1 EYNLNTEEGLSLM
14 TLAESFL
21 RVPDN
26 KTRDKL
32 FADKISNKAWS
43 KHLQG
48 GKSSIVSLATLALS
62 IADMMISHGHNESI
76 RERIK
81 HALDILSRPGIRF
94 SASSVMK
101 FFGSQ
106 FVFSED
112 IENAISKNK
121 SDIHSFDM
129 LGEAAWTKADA
140 DRYFLAY
147 KHALTV
153 IGKSSDGVEIIM
165 ANGISVKLS
174 ALHPT
179 YNFAHKGR
187 VLKEL
192 VPRII
197 ELVKLAEKYN
207 VAINIDAEESE
218 RLDISLDVIGAIM
231 NTMANSKWSGF
242 GVVVQ
247 AYQRRAPYVLDWL
260 YTQCQENN
268 LSIMLRL
275 VKGAYWDSEIKQAQV
290 LGDVDY
296 PVFTKKA
303 NTDYSYLVC
312 AQKLLDMRDYIYP
325 QFASHNAHTLVS
337 VCEMADDKS
346 GFEIQRLHGMGESL
360 HKLIAS
366 QYGVITRVYAPVG

>member
-1 EYNLNTEEGLSLM
+1 MIRQKLTTDYTDLRQIVRNARVMEERIALSELMTSENTSHKQRTQISLKTAKLIENLRQSRRPDLLSQFIAEYNLNTEEGLSLM

-62 IADMMISHGHNESI
+62 IADMMISHGHNDSI
-76 RERIK
+76 RQRIK

-112 IENAISKNK
+112 IESAISKNK
-121 SDIHSFDM
+121 GDIHSFDM

-197 ELVKLAEKYN
+197 
-207 VAINIDAEESE
+207 
-218 RLDISLDVIGAIM
+218 
-231 NTMANSKWSGF
+231 
-242 GVVVQ
+242 
-247 AYQRRAPYVLDWL
+247 
-260 YTQCQENN
+260 
-268 LSIMLRL
+268 
-275 VKGAYWDSEIKQAQV
+275 
-290 LGDVDY
+290 
-296 PVFTKKA
+296 
-303 NTDYSYLVC
+303 
-312 AQKLLDMRDYIYP
+312 
-325 QFASHNAHTLVS
+325 
-337 VCEMADDKS
+337 
-346 GFEIQRLHGMGESL
+346 
-360 HKLIAS
+360 
-366 QYGVITRVYAPVG
+366 